1 MKGMTDARPSPTMSV
16 FAAMLAAASLAA
28 AAGNGSEP
36 EWLRVEVRTET
47 ETGAAA
53 TTRIVEGM
61 VQAEAA
67 DGGLLLEQA
76 DGRLDLFEP
85 GSIASRASIPPPA
98 GTETPRDLGR
108 RILGELP
115 TGFDLLITKHY
126 VICFDTSR
134 AYAQWAAALFERLH
148 DGFMNFWT
156 RAGLDL
162 EPPEQPLIVVIF
174 SDRRRYEEYAARD
187 LGAATDRV
195 VGYYNM
201 LSNRVTTFDLTGVDS
216 LQGHAGLSGRPNL
229 DLLKRPEAAALIATL
244 IHEGTHQ
251 LAFNGGLHQR
261 LAPVPLWVC
270 EGVATYF
277 EAPDLA
283 SGRGWRAIGM
293 VNRPRRDQFHTLPD
307 RGWLEPLLRDDDAF
321 RRADAATDAY
331 ARGWALTAYLIKTK
345 KPAFVAY
352 LQGLAQKNPCAADS
366 PQQRIEEF
374 TAAFGQPDAALEQAV
389 AAFVARMR

>member
-1 MKGMTDARPSPTMSV
+1 MKGMVPARPSPRLFV
-16 FAAMLAAASLAA
+16 FATTLAAGLAG
-28 AAGNGSEP
+28 AAGGAAEP
-36 EWLRVEVRTET
+36 AWLRVEVGHATDS
-47 ETGAAA
+47 GGNG
-53 TTRIVEGM
+53 TTRLVEGA
-61 VQAEAA
+61 VRAEAA

-76 DGRLDLFEP
+76 DGRLDLFQPET
-85 GSIASRASIPPPA
+85 IASRASIPPPEGMEA
-98 GTETPRDLGR
+98 PRDLGR
-108 RILGELP
+108 RVLGELP

-148 DGFMNFWT
+148 DGFMNFWI

-162 EPPEQPLIVVIF
+162 QPPERPLIVVIF
-174 SDRRRYEEYAARD
+174 SDRQRYEEYAARD

-201 LSNRVTTFDLTGVDS
+201 LSNRVTTFDLTGVDA
-216 LQGHAGLSGRPNL
+216 LRGHAGPSGRPTL
-229 DLLKRPEAAALIATL
+229 DLLTRPEAAGLIATL

-251 LAFNGGLHQR
+251 LAFNCGLHQR

-270 EGVATYF
+270 EGLATYF

-293 VNRPRRDQFHTLPD
+293 VNRPRRDQFLTLTD
-307 RGWLEPLLRDDDAF
+307 RGWLEPILRDDEAF

-345 KPAFVAY
+345 KPAFTAY
-352 LQGLAQKNPCAADS
+352 LGGLAKKHPCATDS
-366 PQQRIEEF
+366 AQQRIEEF
-374 TAAFGQPDAALEQAV
+374 TAAFGPPDAALEQAV
-389 AAFVARMR
+389 AAFVARLR

>member
-1 MKGMTDARPSPTMSV
+1 MFV
-16 FAAMLAAASLAA
+16 AAGLAA
-28 AAGNGSEP
+28 AAGNGSEQA
-36 EWLRVEVRTET
+36 WLRVEVRNET
-47 ETGAAA
+47 DPGGAG
-53 TTRIVEGM
+53 TTRIVEGK
-61 VQAEAA
+61 VRAEAA
-67 DGGLLLEQA
+67 DGGILLEQA
-76 DGRLDLFEP
+76 DGRLDLFQPE
-85 GSIASRASIPPPA
+85 SIASRVPIPPPD
-98 GTETPRDLGR
+98 GIETPRDLGR

-134 AYAQWAAALFERLH
+134 PYAQWAAALFERLH
-148 DGFMNFWT
+148 DGFTNFWT

-162 EPPEQPLIVVIF
+162 SPPEQPLVVVIF
-174 SDRRRYEEYAARD
+174 SDRPRYEEYAARD

-201 LSNRVTTFDLTGVDS
+201 LSNRVTTFDLTGVDA
-216 LQGHAGLSGRPNL
+216 LHDHAAARGQPNL
-229 DLLKRPEAAALIATL
+229 DRLTRPEAAALIATL

-251 LAFNGGLHQR
+251 LAFNCGLHQR

-283 SGRGWRAIGM
+283 SGRGWRAIGL
-293 VNRPRRDQFHTLPD
+293 VNRPRREQFLTLAD
-307 RGWLEPLLRDDDAF
+307 RGWLEPLLRDDEAF

-331 ARGWALTAYLIKTK
+331 ARGWALTAYLLKTK

-352 LQGLAQKNPCAADS
+352 LQRLAKKNPCAADS